1 MGCRCGELIDD
12 LEMDLGARILIKV
25 GAVDPAGGCTGTD
38 VDAGL
43 GCVFAQRHADL
54 EGEAVLAGVVAKLD
68 AAAMVARRAWVLID
82 HDHHV
87 ASADVAVAERAVE
100 ADKGLLF
107 RVASRQQAM
116 SSEADGYAV
125 AVAVEDLDAGKDLGA
140 VAGAVGTD
148 AAAYPGGVGG
158 GIGGFVGPGE
168 EEGALVAD
176 DLVEELI
183 PAEGL
188 GERIRCVA
196 LRAVVLLEGFVI
208 AGLATQYAGVGME
221 RGDGLALYGRER
233 GWDVAVTGL
242 LGDVRQLVRE
252 QASSRRAVRIE
263 AAGAE
268 NDGVADCVSEA
279 VDVAGRFRGAVVSVD
294 ANVAEVAAEA
304 GLEEGAGGP
313 VERPA

>member
-1 MGCRCGELIDD
+1 
-12 LEMDLGARILIKV
+12 
-25 GAVDPAGGCTGTD
+25 
-38 VDAGL
+38 
-43 GCVFAQRHADL
+43 
-54 EGEAVLAGVVAKLD
+54 
-68 AAAMVARRAWVLID
+68 
-82 HDHHV
+82 V

-107 RVASRQQAM
+107 GVASGEQAM

-125 AVAVEDLDAGKDLGA
+125 AVAVEDLDAGEDLSA

-208 AGLATQYAGVGME
+208 AGLAAQCAGVGME
-221 RGDGLALYGRER
+221 WGYGPALYSWER
-233 GWDVAVTGL
+233 GWDVAGTAL
-242 LGDVRQLVRE
+242 LGDVGQLVCE
-252 QASSRRAVRIE
+252 QASSRGAVRVE

-268 NDGVADCVSEA
+268 DDGVADCVGEA
-279 VDVAGRFRGAVVSVD
+279 VDFAGRLRGAVVRVN
-294 ANVAEVAAEA
+294 ANAAEVAAEA
-304 GLEEGAGGP
+304 GLEERAGGA